1 MKPADPVKRSERAT
15 AFATVVTLHVLALL
29 TVLATRH
36 GSIPIVPKA
45 GGLSVVSLPAKPPP
59 APAQPSK
66 PEFQLVPQQAASASL
81 KSASAA
87 ASPGTACGTLELVMA
102 ALLEDPAA
110 ISAVR
115 NAPPEARSIADA
127 IVIWNAEWSPAAGT
141 IEAPLGAARAAIS
154 RSLATVPDP
163 CLDEDVAGPRLL
175 PISVGDGTTFLV
187 VGSGMWRWR
196 GLLIDPLHDPNAEP
210 LAPSW
215 SGTG

>member
-1 MKPADPVKRSERAT
+1 MNPGNPVKRSERAT
-15 AFATVVTLHVLALL
+15 AFATVVALHALALL
-29 TVLATRH
+29 TLLATRH
-36 GSIPIVPKA
+36 GSMPIAPKA
-45 GGLSVVSLPAKPPP
+45 GGLSVVSLPAESPP

-66 PEFQLVPQQAASASL
+66 PEPQLVPQQATSASVQ
-81 KSASAA
+81 SAST

-110 ISAVR
+110 ILAVR

-127 IVIWNAEWSPAAGT
+127 IVIWNTEWSPAAGT

-154 RSLATVPDP
+154 RSLATVPDA

-196 GLLIDPLHDPNAEP
+196 GLLIDPLYDPNADP
-210 LAPSW
+210 VTPALFGA
-215 SGTG
+215 G